1 MLTWRVR
8 MMMVQVVRIQAFV
21 RQVLALRRMQE
32 LKGRRDA
39 ARRAVQDKARSALH
53 SPLPAWLP
61 LIGRCLP
68 TCGD

>member
-1 MLTWRVR
+1 MLTWHVR

-39 ARRAVQDKARSALH
+39 ARRAVQDKAKTALH
-53 SPLPAWLP
+53 SRCHP
-61 LIGRCLP
+61 CLP
-68 TCGD
+68 GVL